1 MRVPAQFV
9 PELGGAFGFSE
20 SELAANAE
28 GRMTGKQ
35 RLRLLANGFW
45 YWLFLA
51 FIAVMTAAVAIRT
64 AMVLANGFG
73 PVVVL
78 LVGILLLFALA
89 LGLVWRWALRSG
101 AGARATPADELRLRH
116 RGLFVRP
123 RSHGHRTCHRT
134 CRRADRHAR
143 SDIHRR
149 GRSLRAGGCA
159 ALCPRHPVGH

>member
-89 LGLVWRWALRSG
+89 QQGLEAYLSTFRYQNTLPQYLRRSPRDYSTILFHIG
-101 AGARATPADELRLRH
+101 SSCLVTLKGGSSESRA
-116 RGLFVRP
+116 
-123 RSHGHRTCHRT
+123 
-134 CRRADRHAR
+134 
-143 SDIHRR
+143 
-149 GRSLRAGGCA
+149 
-159 ALCPRHPVGH
+159 

>member
-20 SELAANAE
+20 SERAANAE

-64 AMVLANGFG
+64 AIVLANGFA
-73 PVVVL
+73 PIVVL
-78 LVGILLLFALA
+78 LVAILSLFALA
-89 LGLVWRWALRSG
+89 MRLVWRS
-101 AGARATPADELRLRH
+101 ARPSPAEA
-116 RGLFVRP
+116 RP
-123 RSHGHRTCHRT
+123 
-134 CRRADRHAR
+134 
-143 SDIHRR
+143 
-149 GRSLRAGGCA
+149 A
-159 ALCPRHPVGH
+159 A